1 MKYNSFKKG
10 AVGGMLALALMTTAV
25 PAPRTEAA
33 TLQDLQAQI
42 QTLLAQ
48 LQTLKSQMPGSSNL
62 GSCNPFAID
71 MTLGRSGVEVTNLQN
86 FLISRGHTIP
96 AGATGFFGE
105 QTRSA
110 LAQFQSQ
117 NAISPAIGY
126 FGQLTRGKVNA
137 LCAATPTPTPTP
149 GTGNNNG
156 GNTNTD
162 NTSALKGGE
171 ATIENFQIIS
181 GDDTSL
187 QEGQKNVAVMDI
199 KFDVE
204 DGDIQVSRVDLGFT
218 PENSNNEQDPWDV
231 FSEVSL
237 WNDDE
242 RVARVDASEEDNW
255 EEDAPSNG
263 DYRLRFTGLKWIVRE
278 DDTANL
284 TVKVT
289 TLGNIKGA
297 NDGEVWDIFVPDNG
311 IRATDSEKSTI
322 YAGDND
328 ETITVDIDEAG
339 SEDELV
345 VKRSD
350 SDPDATTLQLK
361 DDARSGFIKVFAF
374 DLDIDDSAEDIE
386 IRKLPIELTVSSGT
400 VSTFMRDARI
410 KVDGKTYTKKT
421 ITDGS
426 TNTMLF
432 EFNRGEFVIDGGDRV
447 TVEVEVEFKALT
459 SSNEGATIAGEVDLS
474 GIVAKASENLE
485 SNQISG
491 SASGET
497 HVMRTKGIIGEVD
510 GKSASVTSVDGS
522 NNDYATYSIEVE
534 VTAFGQ
540 DVYIPTDVATAI
552 TYQLENGSGSALGD
566 TGTAVLSSSAR
577 EQGNYFRISEGDTET
592 ITIEVTY
599 KPGVATTA
607 ARLQL
612 LTVEFAGSTTAPNQ
626 SWSAVPSNSYETA
639 TKTIVD

>member
-1 MKYNSFKKG
+1 MKYSNFKKSVIG
-10 AVGGMLALALMTTAV
+10 SMLALALITTAV
-25 PAPRTEAA
+25 PAPRAQAA
-33 TLQDLQAQI
+33 TLQELQAQI
-42 QTLLAQ
+42 QVLLAQ
-48 LQTLKSQMPGSSNL
+48 LQALQSQTPGSNNST
-62 GSCNPFAID
+62 SCSLFVSD
-71 MTLGRSGVEVTNLQN
+71 MTLGRSGGEVTNLQS
-86 FLISRGHTIP
+86 FLISRGHSIP
-96 AGATGFFGE
+96 AGATGYFGE

-110 LAQFQSQ
+110 LAQFQLQ
-117 NAISPAIGY
+117 NGISPAVGY
-126 FGQLTRGKVNA
+126 FGPLTRSKVNA
-137 LCAATPTPTPTP
+137 LCTVQPPAPNPNP
-149 GTGNNNG
+149 GNNNG
-156 GNTNTD
+156 GNDNTD

-171 ATIENFQIIS
+171 ATIENFQVIS

-187 QEGQKNVAVMDI
+187 QEGQKNVAVIDI

-242 RVARVDASEEDNW
+242 RVARVDASDEDNW

-263 DYRLRFTGLKWIVRE
+263 DYRLRFSGLKWIVRE
-278 DDTANL
+278 GDTANL

-297 NDGEVWDIFVPDNG
+297 NDGEVWDIFVGENG

-328 ETITVDIDEAG
+328 ETITIDIDESG
-339 SEDELV
+339 SEDGLV

-374 DLDIDDSAEDIE
+374 DLDTDDSAEDVE

-447 TVEVEVEFKALT
+447 TVEVEVEFKALA
-459 SSNEGATIAGEVDLS
+459 SSNEGVTIAGEVDLS

-491 SASGET
+491 SAMGET
-497 HVMRTKGIIGEVD
+497 HVMRTKGIIGAVD

-577 EQGNYFRISEGDTET
+577 EQGNYFRISEGDTKT
-592 ITIEVTY
+592 ITLEVTY

-626 SWSAVPSNSYETA
+626 SWSAVPSNNYETA

>member
-1 MKYNSFKKG
+1 MKYNNFKKG

-25 PAPRTEAA
+25 SVPRAEAA
-33 TLQDLQAQI
+33 TLQDFQAQI
-42 QTLLAQ
+42 QTLLVQ
-48 LQTLKSQMPGSSNL
+48 LQALKSKMPGSSNL

-86 FLISRGHTIP
+86 FLIGRGHTIP
-96 AGATGFFGE
+96 AGATGYFGE

-110 LAQFQSQ
+110 LVKFQSQ
-117 NAISPAIGY
+117 NGISPAVGY
-126 FGQLTRGKVNA
+126 FGPQTRGKVNA
-137 LCAATPTPTPTP
+137 LCAATPKPTRDQ
-149 GTGNNNG
+149 GS
-156 GNTNTD
+156 
-162 NTSALKGGE
+162 TSALRGGE
-171 ATIENFQIIS
+171 ADIKNFQVIS
-181 GDDTSL
+181 GDDTTL

-204 DGDIQVSRVDLGFT
+204 DGDVQVSRVDLGFT
-218 PENSNNEQDPWDV
+218 SGNGNNEQDPWDV
-231 FSEVSL
+231 FSEISL

-242 RVARVDASEEDNW
+242 RIARVDTSEEDNW
-255 EEDAPSNG
+255 EEDVPVNG

-289 TLGNIKGA
+289 TLGNINGT

-322 YAGDND
+322 YTGDGN
-328 ETITVDIDEAG
+328 EIVVIDIDESG

-345 VKRSD
+345 VKHSD
-350 SDPDATTLQLK
+350 ADPDATTLQLK
-361 DDARSGFIKVFAF
+361 DDTRSGFIKVFAF
-374 DLDIDDSAEDIE
+374 DLDTDDSTQDIE

-400 VSTFMRDARI
+400 VNTFIRDARI

-447 TVEVEVEFKALT
+447 TVEVEVEFKALGDA
-459 SSNEGATIAGEVDLS
+459 NEGTTIYGEVDLS
-474 GIVAKASENLE
+474 GIVAKGSENLD
-485 SNQISG
+485 SNQVSG
-491 SASGET
+491 SAIGET
-497 HVMRTKGIIGEVD
+497 HVMRTKGIIGAVD

-540 DVYIPTDVATAI
+540 DVYIPTDVAIAI
-552 TYQLENGSGSALGD
+552 TYQLENGSGGAIGD

-592 ITIEVTY
+592 ITLDVTY
-599 KPGVATTA
+599 KPGGGSTTV
-607 ARLQL
+607 RLQL
-612 LTVEFAGSTTAPNQ
+612 LTIEFAGSTTAPNQ
-626 SWSAVPSNSYETA
+626 SWSAVPANDYETA
-639 TKTIVD
+639 TRTIVD

>member
-1 MKYNSFKKG
+1 MKYDTFKKG

-25 PAPRTEAA
+25 PAPRAEAA
-33 TLQDLQAQI
+33 TLEELQAQI

-48 LQTLKSQMPGSSNL
+48 LQNLKSQMPGSSNL
-62 GSCNPFAID
+62 GSCNPFTID
-71 MTLGRSGVEVTNLQN
+71 MTVGRSGVEVTNLQK
-86 FLISRGHTIP
+86 FLMSKGHSIP

-110 LAQFQSQ
+110 LAQFQAQ
-117 NAISPAIGY
+117 NGISPAIGY
-126 FGQLTRGKVNA
+126 FGPMTRGKVNA
-137 LCAATPTPTPTP
+137 LCAAQPQIPAPTP
-149 GTGNNNG
+149 GNNNG
-156 GNTNTD
+156 NTGGTD
-162 NTSALKGGE
+162 NSALKGGE
-171 ATIENFQIIS
+171 ATIENFQVMS

-187 QEGQKNVAVMDI
+187 QEGQKNVPVMEI

-218 PENSNNEQDPWDV
+218 PEGSNNEQDPWDV

-242 RVARVDASEEDNW
+242 RIARVDASEEDNW

-278 DDTANL
+278 GDTANL
-284 TVKVT
+284 VVKVT
-289 TLGNIKGA
+289 TEGNIKGA
-297 NDGEVWDIFVPDNG
+297 NDGEAWDIFVPENG

-322 YAGDND
+322 YAGDDD
-328 ETITVDIDEAG
+328 ETVTVDIDESG

-350 SDPDATTLQLK
+350 EDPDATTLQLK
-361 DDARSGFIKVFAF
+361 DDARSGWMKVFAF
-374 DLDIDDSAEDIE
+374 DLDTDDSTEDIE

-400 VSTFMRDARI
+400 VNTFMRDARI
-410 KVDGKTYTKKT
+410 KVDGKTFTKKV

-432 EFNRGEFVIDGGDRV
+432 EFNRGEFVIDAGDTA
-447 TVEVEVEFKALT
+447 TVEVEVEFKALAEA
-459 SSNEGATIAGEVDLS
+459 NEGVTLYGEVDTS
-474 GIVAKASENLE
+474 GIVAKGSENLGG
-485 SNQISG
+485 SQLSG
-491 SASGET
+491 SATGET
-497 HVMRTKGIIGEVD
+497 HVLRTKGIIGAVD

-522 NNDYATYSIEVE
+522 DNDYATYSIEVE

-540 DVYIPTDVATAI
+540 DVYIPTNVATAI
-552 TYQLENGSGSALGD
+552 TYQLESGSGAVLGD
-566 TGTAVLSSSAR
+566 TGTPILSSTAR
-577 EQGNYFRISEGDTET
+577 EQGSYFRISEGDTET
-592 ITIEVTY
+592 ITLEVTY
-599 KPGVATTA
+599 KPGVSTTA

-612 LTVEFAGSTTAPNQ
+612 LTIEFAGSAIAPNQ
-626 SWSAVPSNSYETA
+626 SWSAVPANDYETA
-639 TKTIVD
+639 TRTIVD